1 MLEAIMDI
9 TFFNKTS
16 PLFRE
21 WAGYN
26 GERILRPTFNL
37 GGILVSGNI
46 ISDEKMYYW
55 DRKYTV
61 LVDFFTVDT
70 PGTYPG
76 LESKLFVGGEYDIQL
91 ASKVIGKAIMIDY
104 CFYN

>member
-16 PLFRE
+16 SLFRE
-21 WAGYN
+21 WSGYN

-61 LVDFFTVDT
+61 LVVFFTVDT
-70 PGTYPG
+70 PETYPG
-76 LESKLFVGGEYDIQL
+76 PESKLFVGGEYDIQL
-91 ASKVIGKAIMIDY
+91 ASKVIGKAI
-104 CFYN
+104 